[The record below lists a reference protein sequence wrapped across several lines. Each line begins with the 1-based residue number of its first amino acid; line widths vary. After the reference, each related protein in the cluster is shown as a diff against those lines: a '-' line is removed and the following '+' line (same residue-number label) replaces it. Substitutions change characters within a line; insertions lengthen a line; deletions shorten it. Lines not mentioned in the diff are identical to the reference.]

1 MHIYMYICIHIY
13 IYIHI
18 YIVFRPKDSH
28 NLTTDGRERKEDTK
42 DISLSH
48 THTHTHTH
56 TQQPD
61 PTRYN
66 EHQYARHDSRAASH
80 ASPFLLSTCPSQ
92 TVRNLVHLPFF
103 GCLLHPP
110 FYNRE
115 TWRCFPVGNRISL
128 LETAKFT
135 KRGQKK
141 KYRQVEGDI
150 HGRRYTCKYAY
161 MTPLGQIYVFTC
173 NVCMYSIAA
182 SVYCS
187 TKSRFSHTNRIR

>member
-1 MHIYMYICIHIY
+1 MYTY
-13 IYIHI
+13 IYIHTYI
-18 YIVFRPKDSH
+18 YRVQTKG
-28 NLTTDGRERKEDTK
+28 LTQSDDRRKREKGRHKGY
-42 DISLSH
+42 LSITH

-66 EHQYARHDSRAASH
+66 EHQCAQHDSRAASH
-80 ASPFLLSTCPSQ
+80 ASPFLSSTCPSQ

-150 HGRRYTCKYAY
+150 HGRRYTCKYA
-161 MTPLGQIYVFTC
+161 
-173 NVCMYSIAA
+173 
-182 SVYCS
+182 
-187 TKSRFSHTNRIR
+187 